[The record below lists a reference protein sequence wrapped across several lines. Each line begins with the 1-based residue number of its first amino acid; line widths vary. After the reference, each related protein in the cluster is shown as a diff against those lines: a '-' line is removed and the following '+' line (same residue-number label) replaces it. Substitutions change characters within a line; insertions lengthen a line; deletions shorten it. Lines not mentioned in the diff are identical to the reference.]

1 LRFRV
6 FERLDV
12 VISGY
17 DLPMVMTL
25 HSGQP
30 LRQYVLRRVAVLVV
44 ATAALLFA
52 CFVGFGFLP
61 MADQVAKNQFDHI
74 AERVQEE
81 LDSVLLPSV
90 RLLEMSSN
98 WLSDQ
103 VPDLES
109 PLAFNHYFKPL
120 LRSSSE
126 ITSVVAGTSSGQ
138 GWMLLQQGNGAWRN
152 RMTDVPRWGTKH
164 HLVFDEAPDGVV
176 RQGWSDQT
184 YDPRLRPWFT
194 GALTATELGYVHWTS
209 PYTFATTGDP
219 GVTVSMR
226 SRLADGRDFVVGLDL
241 MLRDLSIATQK
252 IAVSKH
258 GMTLVLTSDE
268 RLLALPVRPAAV
280 PLQEWLKRVMQPVS
294 ALGMAPVDGVLARWH
309 GLNKSPVDV
318 LSFESGSERWLA
330 SVRPYVL
337 GNEKFWVLVLA
348 PAADFSGSLQSV
360 FLVMGAA
367 LFFVLGLALWMTKAG
382 TSRLSKP
389 LEVLAENSRRIG
401 QLDWS
406 AMPEVLSQVTEIQ
419 QLASSQKSM
428 RETLFENQLELDA
441 RAEELR
447 HQVLALQVTEST
459 LQQKKD
465 MLQTILD
472 NFPGGVSVANGELQ
486 IVAFNTLFKT
496 LLDLPDELLNRPVL
510 MYEDLIRHNAL
521 RGAYGPGDVES
532 LVAERVELATT
543 FAPHRFE
550 RTLPNGTAIEVRG
563 TPLPQGGMVTLYID
577 ITASKQHERALE
589 QLAHYDALT
598 GLPNRVLLADRLR
611 QGMTQ
616 EVRRG
621 TRLAVAYLDLD
632 GFKQVNDRL
641 GHHVGDQLLVALT
654 VRMREAL
661 REGDT
666 LARLGGDEFVAILTD
681 VPGLEDCTPMLNRLL
696 LAVSMPITVAGNDL
710 EVSASIG
717 VSMFPQDA
725 EVDAEQLLRQADQ
738 AMYQAKQ
745 SGKNRY
751 RLFDAEHDR
760 TLRERMDA
768 LKRIERALVFEE
780 FVLYFQPKVNL
791 HTGQVVG
798 VEALIRWQHP
808 QQGLLAPGQFLP
820 LIEDHPLSVTVGEW
834 VFTTA
839 LAQMAKWKAAG
850 VHLEVSVNVG
860 ARQLQHDNFVAFL
873 RSALASQPTVAP
885 DDFQIEVLETSALQ
899 DMTRVSEVMT
909 QCRHLGVH
917 FALDDFGTGY
927 SSLTYLK
934 RLPVSQLKID
944 QSFVRDML
952 EDPDD
957 LSILLGVL
965 DLSTSFRR
973 TAIAEGV
980 ETVEH
985 GRMLLQLG
993 CQLAQGYGIARPMP
1007 GADVPDWIAA
1017 WKPDVSWSGIHVIP
1031 RADLPVLFAQVE
1043 HRAWMQS
1050 LHSYLF
1056 GISSTTPPIGVH
1068 LCQIGKWIDTGGLK
1082 PYDNT
1087 GQVDAITGLHVQLH
1101 ALARQ
1106 LCDVKTDGDPKAAM
1120 ARWTEMLHLGESL
1133 LIHLQE
1139 VCQACEV

>member
-1 LRFRV
+1 
-6 FERLDV
+6 
-12 VISGY
+12 
-17 DLPMVMTL
+17 MVMSL

-30 LRQYVLRRVAVLVV
+30 LRHFVLRRVAVLVV

-61 MADQVAKNQFDHI
+61 MADQVAKNQFDHV
-74 AERVQEE
+74 AAGVRAE
-81 LDSVLLPSV
+81 LDSVFLPSV
-90 RLLEMSSN
+90 RLLEMSSS
-98 WLSDQ
+98 WLNVQ

-109 PLAFNHYFKPL
+109 PQAFNQYFKPL
-120 LRSSSE
+120 LRSSTE
-126 ITSVVAGTSSGQ
+126 ITSVVAGTSGGQ
-138 GWMLLQQGNGAWRN
+138 GWMLLQQSNGAWRN

-184 YDPRLRPWFT
+184 YDPRQRPWFT
-194 GALTATELGYVHWTS
+194 GALTATGRGHVHWTS

-226 SRLADGRDFVVGLDL
+226 SQLADGRDFVVGLDL

-252 IAVSKH
+252 MAVSQH

-268 RLLALPVRPAAV
+268 RLLALPVHPEAI

-294 ALGMAPVDGVLARWH
+294 ALGLSPVEGALARWR
-309 GLNKSPVDV
+309 GLNRSQMDV
-318 LSFESGSERWLA
+318 LSFEMGSERWLA

-348 PAADFSGSLQSV
+348 PAADFSSSWQSV
-360 FLVMGAA
+360 FLAMGVA
-367 LFFVLGLALWMTKAG
+367 LLCVLGLALWMTKAG

-401 QLDWS
+401 QLDWTP
-406 AMPEVLSQVTEIQ
+406 MPAVLSQVTEIQ
-419 QLASSQKSM
+419 QLAGSQQTM
-428 RETLFENQLELDA
+428 RETLLENHLELDA
-441 RAEELR
+441 RAEALR
-447 HQVLALQVTEST
+447 HQVLALQATEAS

-472 NFPGGVSVANGELQ
+472 NFPGGVSVADAQLRM
-486 IVAFNTLFKT
+486 VAFNSQFAS
-496 LLDLPDELLNRPVL
+496 LLDLPEALLNRPVV
-510 MYEDLIRHNAL
+510 MFEDLIRHNAL
-521 RGAYGPGDVES
+521 RGEYGPGDVES
-532 LVAERVELATT
+532 LVAERVQLARA

-550 RTLPNGTAIEVRG
+550 RTLPNGTVIEVRG

-611 QGMTQ
+611 HGMTQ
-616 EVRRG
+616 EARRG
-621 TRLAVAYLDLD
+621 THLAVAYLDLD
-632 GFKQVNDRL
+632 GFKKVNDKL
-641 GHHVGDQLLVALT
+641 GHDVGDQLLVALT

-681 VPGLEDCTPMLNRLL
+681 VPGLEDCTPMLSRLL
-696 LAVSMPITVAGNDL
+696 LAVSMPISVAGNDL

-717 VSMFPQDA
+717 VSMFPQDV
-725 EVDAEQLLRQADQ
+725 EVDADQLLRQADQ

-751 RLFDAEHDR
+751 RLFDAAHDR
-760 TLRERMDA
+760 MLRERMEA
-768 LKRIERALVFEE
+768 LKRIEQALALEE
-780 FVLYFQPKVNL
+780 FVLYFQPKVNM

-808 QQGLLAPGQFLP
+808 QKGLLAPGQFLP
-820 LIEDHPLSVTVGEW
+820 LIEDHPLSVAVGEW
-834 VFTTA
+834 VFATA
-839 LAQMAKWKAAG
+839 LAQMAMWKAAG
-850 VHLEVSVNVG
+850 LPLEVSVNVG
-860 ARQLQHDNFVAFL
+860 ARQLQHDDFVDFL
-873 RSALASQPTVAP
+873 RSALAGQPTVSP

-899 DMTRVSEVMT
+899 DMTRVSDVMT
-909 QCRHLGVH
+909 QCRNLGVH

-980 ETVEH
+980 ETVAH

-1007 GADVPDWIAA
+1007 GAEVVDWIAA
-1017 WKPDVSWSGIHVIP
+1017 WKPDASWSGVQVLP
-1031 RADLPVLFAQVE
+1031 RADLPLLFAQVE
-1043 HRAWMQS
+1043 HRAWEQS
-1050 LHSYLF
+1050 LYSYLF
-1056 GISSTTPPIGVH
+1056 GGSSTAPPMDMH
-1068 LCQIGKWIDTGGLK
+1068 QCQLGKWMDAEGLK
-1082 PYDNT
+1082 PYANPA
-1087 GQVDAITGLHVQLH
+1087 QVVGVTALHDQVH
-1101 ALARQ
+1101 VLARQ
-1106 LCDVKTDGDPKAAM
+1106 LCKLRNDGDTKTAM
-1120 ARWTEMLHLGESL
+1120 ARWPEMPQLGQRL
-1133 LIHLQE
+1133 LVQLQGLRQVCE
-1139 VCQACEV
+1139 VCED

>member
-1 LRFRV
+1 
-6 FERLDV
+6 
-12 VISGY
+12 
-17 DLPMVMTL
+17 
-25 HSGQP
+25 
-30 LRQYVLRRVAVLVV
+30 
-44 ATAALLFA
+44 
-52 CFVGFGFLP
+52 
-61 MADQVAKNQFDHI
+61 
-74 AERVQEE
+74 
-81 LDSVLLPSV
+81 
-90 RLLEMSSN
+90 
-98 WLSDQ
+98 
-103 VPDLES
+103 
-109 PLAFNHYFKPL
+109 
-120 LRSSSE
+120 
-126 ITSVVAGTSSGQ
+126 
-138 GWMLLQQGNGAWRN
+138 
-152 RMTDVPRWGTKH
+152 
-164 HLVFDEAPDGVV
+164 
-176 RQGWSDQT
+176 
-184 YDPRLRPWFT
+184 
-194 GALTATELGYVHWTS
+194 
-209 PYTFATTGDP
+209 
-219 GVTVSMR
+219 
-226 SRLADGRDFVVGLDL
+226 
-241 MLRDLSIATQK
+241 
-252 IAVSKH
+252 
-258 GMTLVLTSDE
+258 
-268 RLLALPVRPAAV
+268 
-280 PLQEWLKRVMQPVS
+280 
-294 ALGMAPVDGVLARWH
+294 
-309 GLNKSPVDV
+309 
-318 LSFESGSERWLA
+318 
-330 SVRPYVL
+330 VRPYIL

-360 FLVMGAA
+360 FMVMGAA
-367 LFFVLGLALWMTKAG
+367 LFSVLGLALWMTKAG

-406 AMPEVLSQVTEIQ
+406 AMPVVLSQVTEIQ
-419 QLASSQKSM
+419 QLASSQKTM
-428 RETLFENQLELDA
+428 RETLFENHLELDA

-447 HQVLALQVTEST
+447 HQVLALQATEST

-472 NFPGGVSVANGELQ
+472 NFPGGVSVANGELR

-510 MYEDLIRHNAL
+510 MFEDLIRHNAL
-521 RGAYGPGDVES
+521 RGEYGPGDVES
-532 LVAERVELATT
+532 LVAQRVELARA
-543 FAPHRFE
+543 FMPHRFE
-550 RTLPNGTAIEVRG
+550 RTLPNGTVIEVRG
-563 TPLPQGGMVTLYID
+563 TPLPQGGMVTLYTD

-589 QLAHYDALT
+589 HLAHYDALT

-611 QGMTQ
+611 LGMTQ
-616 EVRRG
+616 EARRG
-621 TRLAVAYLDLD
+621 THLAVAYLDLD

-696 LAVSMPITVAGNDL
+696 LAVSMPISVAGNDL

-725 EVDAEQLLRQADQ
+725 EVDADQLLRQADQ

-751 RLFDAEHDR
+751 RLFDAAHDR

-768 LKRIERALVFEE
+768 LKRIEQALALEE
-780 FVLYFQPKVNL
+780 FVLHFQPKVNM
-791 HTGQVVG
+791 HTGRVVG

-808 QQGLLAPGQFLP
+808 QKGLLAPGQFLP
-820 LIEDHPLSVTVGEW
+820 LIEDHPLSVAVGEW

-860 ARQLQHDNFVAFL
+860 ARQLQDDDFVTFL
-873 RSALASQPTVAP
+873 RSALASQPTVSP
-885 DDFQIEVLETSALQ
+885 DGFQIEVLETSALQ

-909 QCRHLGVH
+909 QCRHLGVQ

-1007 GADVPDWIAA
+1007 GADVADWITA
-1017 WKPDVSWSGIHVIP
+1017 WKPDASWSGVHVIP

-1056 GISSTTPPIGVH
+1056 DTSTITPPIGVH
-1068 LCQIGKWIDTGGLK
+1068 LCQIGKWIDAGGLK
-1082 PYDNT
+1082 PYANT
-1087 GQVDAITGLHVQLH
+1087 GQVDAIIGLHVQLH
-1101 ALARQ
+1101 VLARQ

-1120 ARWTEMLHLGESL
+1120 ARWAEMLHLGEML
-1133 LIHLQE
+1133 LSHLQE
-1139 VCQACEV
+1139 VCQASEV